1 MDTGRG
7 SVGKAA
13 IAGARDR
20 ATNQVRAAVVGR
32 TDKTTI
38 HGFAAE
44 HTDPEATAYRDEVS
58 VYALLPNPHEAVNHS
73 ALEYARGDVH
83 TTGLKSF
90 WSMLKR
96 AHKGIF
102 HKMSPKH
109 LSRYVAEFQ
118 AKHNLRDLDTLDIMG
133 AVVVGMDGKLLKY
146 DTLTAPNGLDSGAR
160 S

>member
-1 MDTGRG
+1 
-7 SVGKAA
+7 
-13 IAGARDR
+13 
-20 ATNQVRAAVVGR
+20 
-32 TDKTTI
+32 
-38 HGFAAE
+38 
-44 HTDPEATAYRDEVS
+44 
-58 VYALLPNPHEAVNHS
+58 
-73 ALEYARGDVH
+73 
-83 TTGLKSF
+83 
-90 WSMLKR
+90 MLKR

-118 AKHNLRDLDTLDIMG
+118 AKHKLRDLDTLDIMG